1 MQPNVAIRR
10 EHGLKAQ
17 HAAVLS
23 TRLGLP
29 LIDAPQAGGP
39 VLMLEYRSG
48 RLTLCDHRERR
59 ARPVF
64 VDIEASI
71 RRYSSL
77 PAPKRGPL
85 AQAIGKRTRSII
97 DATAG
102 WGQDLGLLVAMGYRV
117 TAVERS
123 PVMAALLEDALSRLA
138 VTTDVHGPFI
148 PPRLVV
154 ADAVHY
160 LSDLH
165 APPDCVYLDPM
176 FPPKRKRSALARRR
190 LRVLREVVGDDED
203 RQRLFATAL
212 LTATKR
218 VVVKRPDDAPPI
230 ADHPD
235 ATYTGKLVRYDVYM
249 HGYRED

>member
-1 MQPNVAIRR
+1 MRPKVAIRR

-17 HAAVLS
+17 RAAALS
-23 TRLGLP
+23 IRLGLP
-29 LIDAPQAGGP
+29 LIDTPQADGP
-39 VLMLEYRSG
+39 ALMLEYRGG

-71 RRYSSL
+71 RRYPSL
-77 PAPKRGPL
+77 PAPKRGPF
-85 AQAIGKRTRSII
+85 AQAIGRRTRTII

-123 PVMAALLEDALSRLA
+123 PVMAALLEDGLSRLA
-138 VTTDVHGPFI
+138 VNSDVRGPFEL
-148 PPRLVV
+148 PRLVV
-154 ADAVHY
+154 ADAIHY

-165 APPDCVYLDPM
+165 EPPDCVYLDPM
-176 FPPKRKRSALARRR
+176 FPPKRKQSALARRR
-190 LRVLREVVGDDED
+190 LRLLREVVGDDED
-203 RQRLFATAL
+203 RRRLFTSARQA
-212 LTATKR
+212 ATKR
-218 VVVKRPDDAPPI
+218 VVVKRPDEAPPI

-235 ATYTGKLVRYDVYM
+235 ETYAGKLVRYDVYM
-249 HGYRED
+249 HGYRE

>member
-1 MQPNVAIRR
+1 MQPKVAIRR
-10 EHGLKAQ
+10 EHGDKAQ
-17 HAAVLS
+17 DAVALS
-23 TRLGLP
+23 RRLGLP
-29 LIDAPQAGGP
+29 LIDASHADGP
-39 VLMLEYRSG
+39 ALTLEFHRG
-48 RLTLCDHRERR
+48 RLTLCDHREHR

-64 VDIEASI
+64 VDIEVAI
-71 RRYSSL
+71 RRYPSL

-85 AQAIGKRTRSII
+85 AQAIGRRTRSII

-123 PVMAALLEDALSRLA
+123 PVMAMLLEDGFSRLA
-138 VTTDVHGPFI
+138 VNSEFCGPFE

-176 FPPKRKRSALARRR
+176 FPPKRKQSALTRRR
-190 LRVLREVVGDDED
+190 LRLLREVVGDDED
-203 RQRLFATAL
+203 RLRLFASAL
-212 LTATKR
+212 RTATKR
-218 VVVKRPDDAPPI
+218 VVVKRPDEAPPI

-235 ATYTGKLVRYDVYM
+235 ETYAGKLVRYDVYM
-249 HGYRED
+249 HGYRE